1 MVENQRHIPEG
12 WIEITQIGKFCKVI
26 NGLSGKTKDDFGT
39 GKPYIPYVNVFKNSK
54 IDITELDYVKIKEG
68 ENQNALQY
76 GDLIFTTSSETIKEV
91 GMTSVFLEKNG
102 VYYLNSFCFILRLNS
117 DDWLIPE
124 FSQYLFRTDSIRHS
138 ISLLGQ
144 GSTRY
149 NLSKTRLLKEL
160 CFILPTDTKEQTQ
173 IATILSKVDE
183 AITQTKKLIAKY
195 SRIKTGLMQDLLTKG
210 IDKNGNIRSEET
222 HEFKDSPLGRIPKEW
237 ECVNFGEY
245 IELVHG
251 YQFRNYD
258 FTETGTPIV
267 KIGQVKENG
276 LDLSHCSFINPNRTQ
291 SFAKQTINNGDVLM
305 ALTGA
310 TLGKACMVL
319 GLNNPVMQNY
329 RVGRFEPI
337 FENDVDKTFLFFTL
351 KSTLFLA
358 QIFNNVNEAAQ
369 GNVGKS
375 DFKKSFFIKPPF
387 EEQSKIVS
395 HIEKVFGLVDDF
407 NLELNKYQ
415 SLKTGLMQDLLSGKV
430 RVNNL
435 IKETANV

>member
-1 MVENQRHIPEG
+1 MEENQVHIPDG
-12 WIEITQIGKFCKVI
+12 WVLNELCNLIIEKRKSSLKVSDAT
-26 NGLSGKTKDDFGT
+26 NYGNFPFFTSG
-39 GKPYIPYVNVFKNSK
+39 
-54 IDITELDYVKIKEG
+54 
-68 ENQNALQY
+68 
-76 GDLIFTTSSETIKEV
+76 ETILKHTDKQIDGQNIFLATGGVANIKYYDGEASYSTDTYAI
-91 GMTSVFLEKNG
+91 TSKNEIDTEYLYFDLLNIL
-102 VYYLNSFCFILRLNS
+102 YYINANYF
-117 DDWLIPE
+117 
-124 FSQYLFRTDSIRHS
+124 
-138 ISLLGQ
+138 Q
-144 GSTRY
+144 GSG
-149 NLSKTRLLKEL
+149 LKHL
-160 CFILPTDTKEQTQ
+160 QKKDLKKHQILFPKSLTEQTQ

-183 AITQTKKLIAKY
+183 AITQTEQLIAKY
-195 SRIKTGLMQDLLTKG
+195 TRIKTGLMQDLLTKG
-210 IDKNGNIRSEET
+210 IDEHGNIRSEET

-258 FTETGTPIV
+258 FTETGTQVV

-276 LDLSHCSFINPNRTQ
+276 LDLSQCSFINPNRAQ
-291 SFAKQTINNGDVLM
+291 LFAKQTINNGDVLM

-310 TLGKACMVL
+310 TLGKACIVS

-337 FENDVDKTFLFFTL
+337 FINDVDKTFLFYTL
-351 KSTLFLA
+351 KSSLFLG

-387 EEQSKIVS
+387 EEQLKIVQ
-395 HIEKVFGLVDDF
+395 HIEKIFNLVDDF

-430 RVNNL
+430 RVNHL
-435 IKETANV
+435 IKETASV

>member
-1 MVENQRHIPEG
+1 MEENQIHIPEG
-12 WIEITQIGKFCKVI
+12 WKLTSFGEKDLFRIIGSGIKHFYAEKEYYSTSSIDGNKVLFAEQLITYRNRPSRANMQPIENSVWFAKMKNTFKILKATKREIEEVILSTGFCGIESTIVDCDYLMQILSSAEFNSQKNLLAEGSTQEA
-26 NGLSGKTKDDFGT
+26 
-39 GKPYIPYVNVFKNSK
+39 VNN
-54 IDITELDYVKIKEG
+54 TKIKEIKFLLP
-68 ENQNALQY
+68 EN
-76 GDLIFTTSSETIKEV
+76 
-91 GMTSVFLEKNG
+91 
-102 VYYLNSFCFILRLNS
+102 
-117 DDWLIPE
+117 P
-124 FSQYLFRTDSIRHS
+124 
-138 ISLLGQ
+138 
-144 GSTRY
+144 
-149 NLSKTRLLKEL
+149 
-160 CFILPTDTKEQTQ
+160 KEQTQ

-183 AITQTKKLIAKY
+183 AITQTEQLIAKY
-195 SRIKTGLMQDLLTKG
+195 TRIKTGLMQDLLTKG
-210 IDKNGNIRSEET
+210 IDEHGNIRSEET

-258 FTETGTPIV
+258 FTETGTQVV

-276 LDLSHCSFINPNRTQ
+276 LDLSQCSFINPNRAQ
-291 SFAKQTINNGDVLM
+291 LFAKQTINNGDVLM

-310 TLGKACMVL
+310 TLGKACIVS

-337 FENDVDKTFLFFTL
+337 FINDVDKTFLFYTL
-351 KSTLFLA
+351 KSSLFLG

-387 EEQSKIVS
+387 EEQLKIVQ
-395 HIEKVFGLVDDF
+395 HIEKIFNLVDDF

-430 RVNNL
+430 RVNHL
-435 IKETANV
+435 IKETASV

>member
-1 MVENQRHIPEG
+1 MEKNQVHIPDG
-12 WIEITQIGKFCKVI
+12 WSVDSLGNILNYEQPYKYTVDTTEYNDKSGIPVLTAGKSFLLGYTNEVHNVYKNTPVIIFDDFTTDSKFVDFPFKVKSSAMKFLKPKNPAVLDIKVI
-26 NGLSGKTKDDFGT
+26 FGHIQNLKIRET
-39 GKPYIPYVNVFKNSK
+39 GGDHKRRWISEFSKLKVALPPYI
-54 IDITELDYVKIKEG
+54 
-68 ENQNALQY
+68 
-76 GDLIFTTSSETIKEV
+76 
-91 GMTSVFLEKNG
+91 
-102 VYYLNSFCFILRLNS
+102 
-117 DDWLIPE
+117 
-124 FSQYLFRTDSIRHS
+124 
-138 ISLLGQ
+138 
-144 GSTRY
+144 
-149 NLSKTRLLKEL
+149 
-160 CFILPTDTKEQTQ
+160 EQTK
-173 IATILSKVDE
+173 IANILSKVDD
-183 AITQTKKLIAKY
+183 AISRTEQLIAKHT
-195 SRIKTGLMQDLLTKG
+195 RIKTGLMQDLLTKG
-210 IDKNGNIRSEET
+210 IDENGNIRSEET
-222 HEFKDSPLGRIPKEW
+222 HEFQDSPLGRIPKDW
-237 ECVNFGEY
+237 DCVNFGEY

-291 SFAKQTINNGDVLM
+291 LFAKQTINNGDVLM

-310 TLGKACMVL
+310 TLGKACMVS

-375 DFKKSFFIKPPF
+375 DFKKSHFIKPPF
-387 EEQSKIVS
+387 EEQSRIVR
-395 HIEKVFGLVDDF
+395 HIEKVFDLVDDF
-407 NLELNKYQ
+407 NLELNKYK

-430 RVNNL
+430 RVNHL